1 MLGHTTL
8 AMTNHYVQAVEG
20 MQVIRSDRV
29 SVVDA
34 RDLNIERLKRAIRAV
49 VGEQV
54 SGNAQ
59 VWRTGN
65 ADWGREVLPAPHWI
79 V

>member
-8 AMTNHYVQAVEG
+8 DMTNHYVAAVEG

-34 RDLNIERLKRAIRAV
+34 MELNVRRPKRSKPRRRQ
-49 VGEQV
+49 E
-54 SGNAQ
+54 
-59 VWRTGN
+59 
-65 ADWGREVLPAPHWI
+65 
-79 V
+79 